1 MVFDLARSLD
11 FYVNKLGFKE
21 EFRVV
26 SPDKKLTK
34 VFLFLEQGAHQ
45 IELIHDS
52 SRREP
57 YQVGDGLAHIA
68 FKVDDVDKLY
78 KEWSAKGVHFSQKPH
93 HMPGAPMNMKFAFI
107 TDPDGYP
114 FELIE
119 EK

>member
-34 VFLFLEQGAHQ
+34 VFLFLEEGAHQ
-45 IELIHDS
+45 IELIHDN

-57 YQVGDGLAHIA
+57 YKVGDGLAHIA

-78 KEWSAKGVHFSQKPH
+78 KEWSAKGVRFSQKPH

-107 TDPDGYP
+107 TDHDGYP